1 MAAAAMHT
9 APPPG
14 PVGGSGT
21 VAEAESTL
29 PVWTRE
35 AQGGHSVFF
44 SRRLVEAMQGWSDQ
58 EKLDMAWGLY
68 ARRKLTEQRFSS
80 IWERA
85 YLELD
90 EFEMVL

>member
-1 MAAAAMHT
+1 M
-9 APPPG
+9 
-14 PVGGSGT
+14 
-21 VAEAESTL
+21 
-29 PVWTRE
+29 
-35 AQGGHSVFF
+35 FF
-44 SRRLVEAMQGWSDQ
+44 SESARLVEAMQGWSDQ

-68 ARRKLTEQRFSS
+68 ARRKLTEQRFGS